1 MTKAEI
7 ENLIEYLQA
16 NLPKFVFD
24 ERFHDGDKI
33 VEKGAKIYCPV
44 AELFRILR
52 EEYPVEEEKAC
63 EPDWKAMHMRNAE
76 EMDKMCVQLESMRKD
91 MHNLSIEHARY
102 VGAVA
107 AMETIFGRKFD
118 PQR

>member
-7 ENLIEYLQA
+7 ENLINIIEDYV
-16 NLPKFVFD
+16 PKHCVVGY
-24 ERFHDGDKI
+24 GDK
-33 VEKGAKIYCPV
+33 EESYCRIDDLYKVLRDIPV
-44 AELFRILR
+44 KVLR
-52 EEYPVEEEKAC
+52 DIPVEEEKAC